1 MITDELLLTKLLW
14 PPKPQD
20 KVQAKRH
27 RATLSAGRK
36 CMVAN
41 APMELMDTGMYLLP
55 ERYELEM
62 RECLADIL
70 AEAALDANRCVI
82 VMRAPPVD
90 HHTKALYERS
100 VSYMCSVLVEK
111 LEVLSEKVLSV
122 KITSRFLETADQAL
136 KDILLYDQPEELMKI
151 QKYLDLLQQGDF
163 NDDRIKYQ
171 KYLKQLATKVSQYTY
186 ELEVGDV

>member
-36 CMVAN
+36 CMTAN

-90 HHTKALYERS
+90 HRSKRLYESS
-100 VSYMCSVLVEK
+100 VNYMCSVLEEK
-111 LEVLSEKVLSV
+111 IDVLSEKATAV

-136 KDILLYDQPEELMKI
+136 KDILLYDQPPELMKI
-151 QKYLDLLQQGDF
+151 QKYLDLLQQRDF
-163 NDDRIKYQ
+163 KDDRIKYQ
-171 KYLKQLATKVSQYTY
+171 KYLKQLAAKVSQYTY
-186 ELEVGDV
+186 ELEIDV